1 MTPPDETPGLS
12 VGVIAVGDEI
22 LEGRILDVHSQHV
35 SEEMR
40 RWGASVRWH
49 FSLGDSPG
57 ELVDALKLFQGKVD
71 WILVTGGLGPTA
83 DDRTREEIAA
93 ALNLDLVENGEA
105 WREIHQRLSSRGFE
119 PTENNRKQAFF
130 PRGASILS
138 NPNGSAPGFAVKTA
152 EGTRIFALPGVPH
165 EFRAMFEEHVVGELK
180 SHGGLSRLQGEILDF
195 VGVPESRLDE
205 WVSSKVPSSQLYQIC
220 VRGWGQIEVRLPDG
234 LSLQSEAAEMF
245 GARLIGTGGLPV
257 EEHLVEKAMEAGLS
271 LTTAES
277 CTGGMISSRLVNV
290 AGSSR
295 VFPCSW
301 VCYSNSSKTRE
312 LGVDPALIEEHG
324 AVSQPVVEQMALRAR
339 EKSGADLAISVSGVA
354 GPGGGTDRKPVG
366 TVWLALATENQILSH
381 CYQLHG
387 DRERIRS
394 LTANLALLGLLA
406 AVRGLEV
413 PGWSEKRS

>member
-1 MTPPDETPGLS
+1 MNRHDGTPGLS

-22 LEGRILDVHSQHV
+22 LEGRILDAHSQHI

-49 FSLGDSPG
+49 LSLGDSPG
-57 ELVDALKLFQGKVD
+57 ELSAALKTMPGPVD
-71 WILVTGGLGPTA
+71 WILITGGLGPTE
-83 DDRTREEIAA
+83 DDRTREEIAS
-93 ALNLDLVENGEA
+93 ALQIDLVENDEA
-105 WREIHQRLSSRGFE
+105 WQEIHRRLSRRGFE
-119 PTENNRKQAFF
+119 PTRNNRKQAFF
-130 PRGASILS
+130 PRGATVLS
-138 NPNGSAPGFAVKTA
+138 NPNGSAPGFSVTTS
-152 EGTRIFALPGVPH
+152 EDTRIYALPGVPH
-165 EFRAMFEEHVVGELK
+165 EFRAMFEEHVMGDLK
-180 SHGGLSRLQGEILDF
+180 SHSGLSALKGEILDF
-195 VGVPESRLDE
+195 VGVPESQLDE
-205 WVSSKVPSSQLYQIC
+205 WISERIPDDQLFQIC
-220 VRGWGQIEVRLPDG
+220 VRGWGQIEVRLPEG
-234 LSLQSEAAEMF
+234 VSLQNEVAEVF
-245 GARLIGTGGLPV
+245 GARFIGTGGLPV
-257 EEHLVEKAMEAGLS
+257 EEHLVQRAMDAGLS

-312 LGVDPALIEEHG
+312 LGVDPALIEKHG
-324 AVSQPVVEQMALRAR
+324 AVSQPVVEQMAFKAR

-354 GPGGGTDRKPVG
+354 GPGGGTELKPVG
-366 TVWLALATENQILSH
+366 TVWLALATANEIRSH

-413 PGWSEKRS
+413 PGWSTKRS